1 MLVDLCASNPGIFWT
16 LSQWQKEIHMLK
28 LFFTYAHCKSLQAL
42 LIRFGFTA
50 LALALALAY

>member
-1 MLVDLCASNPGIFWT
+1 MLVDFCASNPGIFWT

-28 LFFTYAHCKSLQAL
+28 LFFTYSHCKSLQAL

-50 LALALALAY
+50 LALALAY